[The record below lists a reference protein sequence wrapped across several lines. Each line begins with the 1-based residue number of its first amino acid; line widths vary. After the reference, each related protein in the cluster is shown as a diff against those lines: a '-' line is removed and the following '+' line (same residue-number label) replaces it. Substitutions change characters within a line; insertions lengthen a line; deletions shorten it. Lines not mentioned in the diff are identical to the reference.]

1 MDEGE
6 IKNDNDM
13 FMEDECVV
21 CIRNLGG
28 KLVLI
33 LIMAGI
39 LVCVVAVVLVGM
51 ELFRECSFSVI
62 EVEYLVVGFGLV
74 GGDIFNLG
82 RNLVAVVVALRWRI
96 YSWW

>member
-33 LIMAGI
+33 FIMAGI
-39 LVCVVAVVLVGM
+39 LVCVVAVVLVRM

-62 EVEYLVVGFGLV
+62 EVEYLVVGFGVV
-74 GGDIFNLG
+74 GDDIFNLG
-82 RNLVAVVVALRWRI
+82 GNLVAVVVELRWRI